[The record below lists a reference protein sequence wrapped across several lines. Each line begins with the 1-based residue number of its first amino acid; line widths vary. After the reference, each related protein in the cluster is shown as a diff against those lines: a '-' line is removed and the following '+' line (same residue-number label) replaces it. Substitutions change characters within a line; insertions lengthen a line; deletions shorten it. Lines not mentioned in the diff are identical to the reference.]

1 MKISVIVPVYN
12 TAQFL
17 PRCIESILSQ
27 SFTDFEL
34 LLIDDGSTDGS
45 GDNARGEWVTF
56 VDSDDYVSPVILEK
70 CLESVNGYD
79 MVVFNYQNVEGDR
92 EALGE
97 PIGFCAG
104 SIRWNN
110 EEEKARYLDET
121 FFHYSWSACIRLF
134 RSDVIEQNNLRFTDH
149 LNYAEDMFF
158 CYVYELHCNSL
169 MCIDDVLYYYTQRSG
184 SIMGTQ
190 GRENLKNLN
199 RLNEHSK
206 AINKHLFSQ
215 DGFSALKKHFPLVH
229 RKIIDYAFDLIQI
242 DTGPMGVFRK
252 REAILANVLDIDYF
266 NNEARGIINSKKELK
281 NRFGLV
287 DGFRIYRDWRYYLNG
302 NKFHYQLSRVI
313 IRLCKLLGAE

>member
-45 GDNARGEWVTF
+45 GKICDAYAEKDNRIRVFHKENGGVSSARNLGLDNARGEWVTF

-104 SIRWNN
+104 SIRWNTAN
-110 EEEKARYLDET
+110 T
-121 FFHYSWSACIRLF
+121 GSITSWSIRLPEP
-134 RSDVIEQNNLRFTDH
+134 SLTILR
-149 LNYAEDMFF
+149 
-158 CYVYELHCNSL
+158 
-169 MCIDDVLYYYTQRSG
+169 
-184 SIMGTQ
+184 
-190 GRENLKNLN
+190 
-199 RLNEHSK
+199 
-206 AINKHLFSQ
+206 
-215 DGFSALKKHFPLVH
+215 
-229 RKIIDYAFDLIQI
+229 
-242 DTGPMGVFRK
+242 
-252 REAILANVLDIDYF
+252 
-266 NNEARGIINSKKELK
+266 
-281 NRFGLV
+281 
-287 DGFRIYRDWRYYLNG
+287 W
-302 NKFHYQLSRVI
+302 
-313 IRLCKLLGAE
+313 